1 MNAMVSFLC
10 RANKT
15 VGVRSLI
22 TPFSRLFVRG
32 RVAPRLRQVRWH
44 GDACRPAMALSA
56 EDAPPH
62 PVMQALAH
70 REAAGENTFESAA
83 EASEYETSFGISQPA
98 IDWLVESTRIAE
110 HCEAAAKLDSSANK
124 SVLGPDPYAEVDPNR
139 DAEEREAEL
148 RLMWEAALNKEANV
162 YEWRL
167 RPGYEHLDGEA
178 VNLAMRAPLQLA
190 SWDVWTSALGAGA
203 LASVALQAHP
213 KLRVCSVEPLAQS
226 LEALRRSASI
236 SSPLR
241 KLLYLR
247 ALPRN
252 CRYQIAVST
261 ASSQPMR
268 FNGTL
273 PSNALFEI
281 SAGIAAGRLYWN
293 GLESDP
299 R

>member
-1 MNAMVSFLC
+1 MVSFLC

-32 RVAPRLRQVRWH
+32 RVAPCLRQVRWH

-56 EDAPPH
+56 EDAPLH

-148 RLMWEAALNKEANV
+148 RLMWEVALSKEANV

-190 SWDVWTSALGAGA
+190 SWDVLDLGAGCGSF
-203 LASVALQAHP
+203 ASVALQAHP

-226 LEALRRSASI
+226 LEALRDLQASLPHAQTAVLEGSATQLPLPDSSI
-236 SSPLR
+236 H
-241 KLLYLR
+241 
-247 ALPRN
+247 
-252 CRYQIAVST
+252 CVIAANAFQWYAAT
-261 ASSQPMR
+261 
-268 FNGTL
+268 
-273 PSNALFEI
+273 NALFEI
-281 SAGIAAGRLYWN
+281 SRVLQRGGYIGMAWR
-293 GLESDP
+293 SDP